1 MAPHI
6 TVPVPAESVT
16 HTVRA
21 VTVTVV
27 IVTGNV
33 AEGSDKVIA
42 AKNVTSAAAAISAAA
57 GKRAAGRP
65 ETSENNEYRENSS
78 SVAQHGDLFEIMP
91 ASASIQVRL
100 AGSTVGI

>member
-33 AEGSDKVIA
+33 AEDSDKVIA
-42 AKNVTSAAAAISAAA
+42 AKNVTSAAAAIGAAA
-57 GKRAAGRP
+57 GKRAGRP
-65 ETSENNEYRENSS
+65 ETSENNENRENSS
-78 SVAQHGDLFEIMP
+78 GVAQHGDLFEITP